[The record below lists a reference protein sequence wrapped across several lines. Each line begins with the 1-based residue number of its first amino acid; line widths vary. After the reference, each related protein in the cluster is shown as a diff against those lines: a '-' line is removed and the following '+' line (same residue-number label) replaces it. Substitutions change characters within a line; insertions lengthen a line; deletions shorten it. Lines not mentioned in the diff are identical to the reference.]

1 MAMLGDAV
9 NYSVRDHVARIEM
22 NRPERHNAL
31 NYDVVGGLD
40 QAFDRAQA
48 DPDVRAVVLSGAG
61 KSFCSGWD
69 RGDSPYLTAPEG
81 GWTTQVAVERL
92 DHIEERYLR
101 IWNFPK
107 PTIAQVHGHA
117 IAAGCYLQLLCD
129 ISVAAEDA
137 TLGHPVSHGGVS
149 SMPLWQVLLGPRV
162 ARYLLFT
169 ARTVSGNEAERLGLV
184 TMAVPRDQLE
194 ATVAGIAADLVGM
207 APAAF
212 RMAKSS
218 LNVDLEMMG
227 VGAMFRY
234 HGQLNALMRP
244 RAGGE
249 GSTLPDPRQ

>member
-1 MAMLGDAV
+1 MPGDAV
-9 NYSVRDHVARIEM
+9 KYSVRGQVARIEM

-31 NYDVVGGLD
+31 SYDVVAGLD
-40 QAFDRAQA
+40 DAFDRAES
-48 DPDVRAVVLSGAG
+48 DPEVRAVILSGAG
-61 KSFCSGWD
+61 RSFCSGWD
-69 RGDSPYLTAPEG
+69 RGDSPYLTPPDG
-81 GWTTQVAVERL
+81 GWTTGVAVERL
-92 DHIEERYLR
+92 DRIEERYLR

-129 ISVAAEDA
+129 ISIAAEDA
-137 TLGHPVSHGGVS
+137 TLGHPVSRGGVS
-149 SMPLWQVLLGPRV
+149 SMPLWQVLLGPRT

-169 ARTVSGNEAERLGLV
+169 ARTVFGAEAERLGLV
-184 TMAVPRDQLE
+184 TMSVPREDLE
-194 ATVAGIAADLVGM
+194 STVEGVAADLVQM
-207 APAAF
+207 DPAAF
-212 RMAKSS
+212 RMAKAS

-244 RAGGE
+244 RAAGD

>member
-40 QAFDRAQA
+40 QAFDRAEA

-249 GSTLPDPRQ
+249 GSTLPDRRQ

>member
-1 MAMLGDAV
+1 MAGNAV
-9 NYSVRDHVARIEM
+9 NYSVRDHVARIEL

-31 NYDVVGGLD
+31 SYDVVAGLD
-40 QAFDRAQA
+40 QAFDRAEA
-48 DPDVRAVVLSGAG
+48 DVEVRAVVLSGAG

-69 RGDSPYLTAPEG
+69 RGDSPYLTPPEG
-81 GWTTQVAVERL
+81 GWTTGVAVERL
-92 DHIEERYLR
+92 DAIEQGYLR

-107 PTIAQVHGHA
+107 PTVAQVHGHA

-129 ISVAAEDA
+129 ISVAADDA

-169 ARTVSGNEAERLGLV
+169 ARTVSGSEAERLGLV
-184 TMAVPRDQLE
+184 TMAVPGDALE
-194 ATVAGIAADLVGM
+194 STVNGIAADLVGM

-212 RMAKSS
+212 RMAKAS
-218 LNVDLEMMG
+218 LNTDLEMMG

-244 RAGGE
+244 RAAGE
-249 GSTLPDPRQ
+249 GSALADPRQ